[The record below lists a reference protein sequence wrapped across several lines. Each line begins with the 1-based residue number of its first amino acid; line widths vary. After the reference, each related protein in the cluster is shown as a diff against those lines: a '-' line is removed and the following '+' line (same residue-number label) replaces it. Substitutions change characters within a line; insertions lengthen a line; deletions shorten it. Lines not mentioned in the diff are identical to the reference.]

1 MNDALNRSEIDHFR
15 SIIAGRLGLQFDD
28 GKLEFLADVLR
39 QRLEAG
45 GLASAAYLG
54 KLSSNSREELREL
67 ASRLTVSETY
77 FFRNS
82 DQFRA
87 LAEVALPERMS
98 ARGKNRVLRLL
109 SAGSASGEEAHSL
122 AITLCD
128 RFPEAAQWNVKI
140 QGVDVNPAMIE
151 KAMRARYSA
160 WSLRETPEG
169 IRNRYF
175 RKENADFE
183 LDQAVRRM
191 VSFEERNFAEDDG
204 EFWKKE
210 EFDVIFCRN
219 VLMYLV
225 PDLMQRVVE
234 RLTEA
239 LTPGGFLFLGHAET
253 LRGLSHEFHLRHT
266 HDTFYYQKRGG
277 AGDRPAASLPLRLVS
292 PVYLEA
298 PWPDESWVDVI
309 RTASDRIRNLAREC
323 GRQPDLNGPGVRR
336 AAGWNGV
343 APRPAVDL
351 SLALELSG
359 QEKFREA
366 LEVLGKM
373 PLESAANN
381 DAQLLRAVLLTNCGE
396 ISAAEAVCAQLLAM
410 DDLNA
415 GAHYLMALCREHV
428 GDRRGAM
435 EQDRLA
441 IHLDPAFAI
450 PHLHLGLLAQRSGDL
465 AAARHELQEA
475 VVLLLREDP
484 SRILLLGGG
493 FSREALLAL
502 SRAQLRACG
511 GSS

>member
-1 MNDALNRSEIDHFR
+1 MNAVLNRAELDHFR
-15 SIIAGRLGLQFDD
+15 SVIAGRLGLQFDD

-45 GLASAAYLG
+45 SLTSTAYLG

-87 LAEVALPERMS
+87 LAELALPERMS
-98 ARGKNRVLRLL
+98 ARSKNRVLRLL

-128 RFPEAAQWNVKI
+128 RFPEVAQWNVKI
-140 QGVDVNPAMIE
+140 HGVDVNPAMIE
-151 KAMRARYSA
+151 KAVRARYSA
-160 WSLRETPEG
+160 WSLRETPER
-169 IRNRYF
+169 IRSRYF
-175 RKENADFE
+175 RKESTDFV
-183 LDQAVRRM
+183 LDQAVRQM
-191 VSFEERNFAEDDG
+191 VSFEERNFAEDDT

-219 VLMYLV
+219 VIMYLV

-239 LTPGGFLFLGHAET
+239 LVPGGFLFLGHAET

-266 HDTFYYQKRGG
+266 HDTFYYQKRLVSE
-277 AGDRPAASLPLRLVS
+277 DRPAASLPLKPVS

-309 RTASDRIRNLAREC
+309 RTASNRIQNLARDC
-323 GRQPDLNGPGVRR
+323 GRPPDLNAPSAHH
-336 AAGWNGV
+336 AAGWKDV
-343 APRPAVDL
+343 ARRPPVEL

-366 LEVLGKM
+366 LEVLSKL

-381 DAQLLRAVLLTNCGE
+381 DVQLLRAVLLTNCGE
-396 ISAAEAVCAQLLAM
+396 INAAEAVCAQLLAT

-493 FSREALLAL
+493 FSREALLEF
-502 SRAQLRACG
+502 SRVQLRACE

>member
-1 MNDALNRSEIDHFR
+1 
-15 SIIAGRLGLQFDD
+15 
-28 GKLEFLADVLR
+28 
-39 QRLEAG
+39 
-45 GLASAAYLG
+45 
-54 KLSSNSREELREL
+54 
-67 ASRLTVSETY
+67 
-77 FFRNS
+77 
-82 DQFRA
+82 
-87 LAEVALPERMS
+87 
-98 ARGKNRVLRLL
+98 
-109 SAGSASGEEAHSL
+109 
-122 AITLCD
+122 
-128 RFPEAAQWNVKI
+128 
-140 QGVDVNPAMIE
+140 
-151 KAMRARYSA
+151 
-160 WSLRETPEG
+160 
-169 IRNRYF
+169 
-175 RKENADFE
+175 
-183 LDQAVRRM
+183 M
-191 VSFEERNFAEDDG
+191 VSFEERNFAEDDT

-219 VLMYLV
+219 VIMYLV

-239 LTPGGFLFLGHAET
+239 LVPGGFLFLGHAET

-266 HDTFYYQKRGG
+266 HDTFYYQKRLVSE
-277 AGDRPAASLPLRLVS
+277 DRPAASLPLKPVS

-309 RTASDRIRNLAREC
+309 RTASNRIQNLARDC
-323 GRQPDLNGPGVRR
+323 GRPPDLNSPSAHH
-336 AAGWNGV
+336 AAGWKDAGR
-343 APRPAVDL
+343 RPPVEL

-366 LEVLGKM
+366 LEVLGKL

-381 DAQLLRAVLLTNCGE
+381 DVQLLRAVLLTNCGE
-396 ISAAEAVCAQLLAM
+396 ISAAEAVCAQLLAT

-465 AAARHELQEA
+465 ASARHELQEA

-493 FSREALLAL
+493 FSREALLEF
-502 SRAQLRACG
+502 SRVQLRACG